1 MVFVLVAA
9 DATAPAEPGRM
20 PVLLLLVLVLV
31 AVIVAGAATAA
42 AAAGSCDWCQRESAS
57 AMKS

>member
-1 MVFVLVAA
+1 MLVPA

-20 PVLLLLVLVLV
+20 PVLLLLVLVV